1 MCVLIYST
9 TSVEKFLILRIIERD
24 IIVNWFIHY
33 LSTSYSCHILMKIEP
48 SRQILDMYSNT
59 KFNENLSSGNLLDPY
74 GQTDGRKDREKE
86 RRKDG

>member
-1 MCVLIYST
+1 
-9 TSVEKFLILRIIERD
+9 
-24 IIVNWFIHY
+24 
-33 LSTSYSCHILMKIEP
+33 MKIEP